1 VAEPVRFYL
10 DEHVHPAIAA
20 GLRRLGVDVLTA
32 QEAGLLSADDDAHLE
47 LAAQKGRVV
56 FTQDAD
62 FLRLHRA
69 GVPHGGIAYAP
80 QGTPIGRV
88 VRGLM
93 LIYEV
98 LNAEDMVRRVE
109 FL

>member
-1 VAEPVRFYL
+1 M

-32 QEAGLLSADDDAHLE
+32 QEGGLLSADDSTHLE
-47 LAAQKGRVV
+47 LAARNGRVI

-62 FLRLHRA
+62 FLRLHHA
-69 GVPHGGIAYAP
+69 GVPHHGIAYAP
-80 QGTPIGRV
+80 QGTPIGRII
-88 VRGLM
+88 RGLM
-93 LIYEV
+93 LIHEV
-98 LNAEDMVRRVE
+98 LNPEDMTGRVE